1 MRLSGNRNHHPVADF
16 FKGIILGTL
25 TSFSGILVTILGID
39 FLKFPIAAGIVV
51 AIPLLI
57 GISCWGV
64 SKRKFLAI
72 GFFMSLPIVFFIF
85 YSICGTFFY
94 NL

>member
-1 MRLSGNRNHHPVADF
+1 MPDHRDYHPVANF
-16 FKGIILGTL
+16 FKGLFLGTL
-25 TSFSGILVTILGID
+25 TSFSGILVTFLGID
-39 FLKFPIAAGIVV
+39 FISFSIAAGIVV

-57 GISCWGV
+57 GIYLLLV

-85 YSICGTFFY
+85 YSICGAIFY
-94 NL
+94 DI

>member
-1 MRLSGNRNHHPVADF
+1 MSYNRDHHPVANF
-16 FKGIILGTL
+16 FKGIFLGTL
-25 TSFSGILVTILGID
+25 TSFSGIFVTLMGIGS
-39 FLKFPIAAGIVV
+39 LKFPIAAGIVV

-57 GISCWGV
+57 GIYLLVV

-94 NL
+94 DI

>member
-1 MRLSGNRNHHPVADF
+1 MPDHRDHHPVANF
-16 FKGIILGTL
+16 FKGLFLGTL
-25 TSFSGILVTILGID
+25 TSFSGIFVTLMGIGS
-39 FLKFPIAAGIVV
+39 FPIAAGIVV

-57 GISCWGV
+57 GISLLVV

-85 YSICGTFFY
+85 YSFCGTFLY
-94 NL
+94 DI

>member
-1 MRLSGNRNHHPVADF
+1 MPDNRDHHPVANF
-16 FKGIILGTL
+16 FKGLFLGTL
-25 TSFSGILVTILGID
+25 TSFSGIIVTLLGID
-39 FLKFPIAAGIVV
+39 SLKFPIAAGIVV

-57 GISCWGV
+57 GISLLVV

-94 NL
+94 DI

>member
-1 MRLSGNRNHHPVADF
+1 MSAKRDFHPVADF
-16 FKGIILGTL
+16 FKGIFLGIL
-25 TSFSGILVTILGID
+25 TSFSGILVTIVGID
-39 FLKFPIAAGIVV
+39 LLKFSIAAGIVV

>member
-1 MRLSGNRNHHPVADF
+1 MSDHRDHHPVGNF
-16 FKGIILGTL
+16 FIGLFLGTL
-25 TSFSGILVTILGID
+25 TSFSGIFVTLMGIGS
-39 FLKFPIAAGIVV
+39 FLIAAGIVV

-57 GISCWGV
+57 GISLLV

-85 YSICGTFFY
+85 YSICGTFLY
-94 NL
+94 DI